1 MCWRSQNCVVGW
13 MVVEIVSLFRG
24 GRDEW
29 RSCEAVRVV
38 CGKRLKAVECPSVCL
53 SVCPVDRQHQGRAA
67 GLLLSSGGFRTKL
80 HQFSIALYT

>member
-38 CGKRLKAVECPSVCL
+38 CGKRLKAVEYPSVCL